1 MHFTNT
7 IAYTKKMDRKALK
20 EAIFDTGLA
29 TPINLMLNYILLTP
43 MLVWEWSAG
52 QISVAM
58 TAIFF
63 VVAVFR
69 KYYVRQY
76 FKRKE

>member
-1 MHFTNT
+1 MLFTNT
-7 IAYTKKMDRKALK
+7 IVYTKMKDKEALK
-20 EAIFDTGLA
+20 ESIFDTGLA
-29 TPINLMLNYILLTP
+29 TPINLVLNYLLLTP

-63 VVAVFR
+63 VVAVVR

>member
-1 MHFTNT
+1 M
-7 IAYTKKMDRKALK
+7 KDRRALK

-29 TPINLMLNYILLTP
+29 TPINLMLNYMLLTP

>member
-1 MHFTNT
+1 M
-7 IAYTKKMDRKALK
+7 IDKPALK
-20 EAIFDTGLA
+20 EAVTDTAIA
-29 TPINLMLNYILLTP
+29 TPLNLVLNFVLLAP
-43 MLVWEWSAG
+43 MMAWGWSAG
-52 QISVAM
+52 TISIAM

-76 FKRKE
+76 FKKRYAKKL

>member
-29 TPINLMLNYILLTP
+29 TPINLVINYILLAP

-63 VVAVFR
+63 MVAVFR

>member
-1 MHFTNT
+1 M
-7 IAYTKKMDRKALK
+7 KDKPALK
-20 EAIFDTGLA
+20 EAIFDTALA
-29 TPINLMLNYILLTP
+29 TPINLLLNFIFLTP
-43 MLVWEWSAG
+43 MLLWEWSAL
-52 QISVAM
+52 QISISM

-76 FKRKE
+76 FKRKERK

>member
-1 MHFTNT
+1 MAF
-7 IAYTKKMDRKALK
+7 IVALDRESLK
-20 EAIFDTGLA
+20 EGIVDTALA
-29 TPINLMLNYILLTP
+29 TPINLMLNFICLTP

-63 VVAVFR
+63 MVAVFR

>member
-1 MHFTNT
+1 MA
-7 IAYTKKMDRKALK
+7 IDRRALK
-20 EAIFDTGLA
+20 EAIVDTGLA
-29 TPINLMLNYILLTP
+29 TPINLMLNFIFLTP

-52 QISVAM
+52 EISVAM

-76 FKRKE
+76 FKQRESK

>member
-1 MHFTNT
+1 M
-7 IAYTKKMDRKALK
+7 KDRQALK

-29 TPINLMLNYILLTP
+29 TPINLVINYILLAP
-43 MLVWEWSAG
+43 MLMWEWSAG
-52 QISVAM
+52 QISVTM

-76 FKRKE
+76 FKAKE

>member
-1 MHFTNT
+1 MNT
-7 IAYTKKMDRKALK
+7 TVYTVMKDRRALK
-20 EAIFDTGLA
+20 EAIVDTGLA
-29 TPINLMLNYILLTP
+29 TPINLVLNYIFLAP

-76 FKRKE
+76 FKRKEQK

>member
-1 MHFTNT
+1 M
-7 IAYTKKMDRKALK
+7 KDKEALK
-20 EAIFDTGLA
+20 ESIFDTGLA
-29 TPINLMLNYILLTP
+29 TPINLVLNYLLLTP